1 MVDSLLKKVVAGC
14 KGTLP
19 GLFMVLGVLMH
30 TAISAS
36 EMPVDGEEEDVT
48 RVEVVDW
55 SMWMNNSVEV
65 NPLLVGNWQ
74 TDSLGTIRISTTPIA
89 NNTYFV
95 ETHERIVPC
104 FQIDVLDRHYI
115 LIATRAS
122 ESLEIVPEVYCYSV
136 DGDSLEMERLN
147 DADAVGIFSSPEAFI
162 HFASADEIENLLTPV
177 RFNRI

>member
-1 MVDSLLKKVVAGC
+1 MVDSLLEKVFAGC

-30 TAISAS
+30 TAVSAV
-36 EMPVDGEEEDVT
+36 EIPADGEEDVT
-48 RVEVVDW
+48 RAEALDW
-55 SMWMNNSVEV
+55 SMWMDNSVEV

-74 TDSLGTIRISTTPIA
+74 TDALGAIRISPTPIA

-104 FQIDVLDRHYI
+104 FQINVRDRHYI

-122 ESLEIVPEVYCYSV
+122 ESMEIVPEVYCYSV
-136 DGDSLEMERLN
+136 NGDSLEMERL
-147 DADAVGIFSSPEAFI
+147 DDTDVAGIFSSPEAFI
-162 HFASADEIENLLTPV
+162 HFASTDEIDHLLTPV
-177 RFNRI
+177 QFSRI